1 MSTCI
6 LWFRNNLR
14 LGDNAPVH
22 QAYTRFERVI
32 PVYFIPSADQTDSW
46 GNPTIGM
53 WREQFLHDAAMDVR
67 EKLRQQGSDL
77 LVLEGDPVSTL
88 KELAA
93 TFETNAIYAPKE
105 LAAYEVHE
113 QLQLSLWGKSE
124 GIEVQFFLERT
135 LYEPDDFP
143 FSLENMPQVFSPVA
157 CFLD

>member
-105 LAAYEVHE
+105 LAAYE
-113 QLQLSLWGKSE
+113 
-124 GIEVQFFLERT
+124 
-135 LYEPDDFP
+135 
-143 FSLENMPQVFSPVA
+143 A
-157 CFLD
+157 

>member
-88 KELAA
+88 KRIGGDIRDKCDL
-93 TFETNAIYAPKE
+93 
-105 LAAYEVHE
+105 
-113 QLQLSLWGKSE
+113 
-124 GIEVQFFLERT
+124 RT
-135 LYEPDDFP
+135 KRI
-143 FSLENMPQVFSPVA
+143 SSI
-157 CFLD
+157 